1 LTVKGNYRSGSD
13 IDITMKGEHLNQ
25 TQLFQ
30 VLKQLEQLDL
40 PYEID
45 LSIYSQIEN
54 VALLEHIKRA
64 GKVIYHRHE
73 CC

>member
-1 LTVKGNYRSGSD
+1 MGLEQWLGRWASGL
-13 IDITMKGEHLNQ
+13 INQ

-30 VLKQLEQLDL
+30 VLEQLEQLDL

-54 VALLEHIKRA
+54 VDLLEDIKRA
-64 GKVIYHRHE
+64 GKVIEHRQE

>member
-1 LTVKGNYRSGSD
+1 VGLEQWLGRWASGL
-13 IDITMKGEHLNQ
+13 INQ

-54 VALLEHIKRA
+54 VDLLEHIKRA

-73 CC
+73 CF